1 MKCEFIPSEDSLI
14 FRVNS
19 DDLITLLMFEEY
31 VERMLI
37 DLRYDTN
44 LEINFHTTCY
54 VCEKSFIFEATITK
68 SEL

>member
-1 MKCEFIPSEDSLI
+1 MKGEFTTVGEDLV
-14 FRVNS
+14 FKVES
-19 DDLITLLMFEEY
+19 DDLFTLLLFEEY

-54 VCEKSFIFEATITK
+54 ICEKSFIFEATITK
-68 SEL
+68 SES

>member
-1 MKCEFIPSEDSLI
+1 
-14 FRVNS
+14 
-19 DDLITLLMFEEY
+19 MFEEY

-68 SEL
+68 EHP

>member
-1 MKCEFIPSEDSLI
+1 MKGEFTTVGEDLV
-14 FRVNS
+14 FKVKS
-19 DDLITLLMFEEY
+19 DDLFTLLLFEEY

-54 VCEKSFIFEATITK
+54 ICEKSFIFEATITK
-68 SEL
+68 E